1 MMTFAIRHTLLGLA
15 LAAVC
20 VAAPAMNL
28 LQVYDAALEQDANVR
43 AGRAALASGQER
55 LPQARAQLLPVI
67 NANFGRNRNQLSTT
81 SVNILGNE
89 SVSRDDYFSFT
100 KSLLLRQPLFNL
112 PRYYQYKQAE
122 DLVQES
128 VANYEREVQNLVV
141 RVGGAYLEAL
151 LASESLKLVQA
162 QKRQYTAMVDAA
174 SRALKAGTGTRTDI
188 DDAQSRLDMA
198 LANELEAR
206 QNEDYTRRQL
216 ELMVNQPVT
225 GLSGLDARGVDALGN
240 LIKSLP
246 EWVELASAS
255 SPEVKALM
263 ARLQA
268 ADKEISKA
276 KSGHAPTLDA
286 VAQWSDSG
294 NENVTRINSSFEN
307 KAIGFQLTVPLYQG
321 GAVNSQVRQA
331 VAEKTRVEESL
342 ESLRRDLS
350 LRVQKEYRGVT
361 EGLLRIKALE
371 QALRSATQLL
381 DSTIKSQMA
390 GVRTVLDVL
399 NVEQQLV
406 TARRDLIQARYVY
419 LMSRL
424 RLSSLAGVD
433 ARASVAEVN
442 QVFAP

>member
-1 MMTFAIRHTLLGLA
+1 MTFAIRHTLLGLA

-174 SRALKAGTGTRTDI
+174 SRALKDGTGTRTDI

-216 ELMVNQPVT
+216 ELMVNQPVAD
-225 GLSGLDARGVDALGN
+225 LSGLDARGVDALGN

>member
-1 MMTFAIRHTLLGLA
+1 MTFAIRHTLLGLA